1 MSSESAKAFLEKL
14 DSDASLRSE
23 LFASEDENAE
33 RVAVSAQRLAELAA
47 QHGFDVSPEEMREAC
62 IRQGRQGRSSSGELA
77 DAELDAVAG
86 GAAHVSNFYFTK
98 YFDTSTP
105 TLG

>member
-1 MSSESAKAFLEKL
+1 MSSESAKAFLAKL
-14 DSDASLRSE
+14 DTDASLRSE
-23 LFASEDENAE
+23 LFASEDEDAE

-47 QHGFDVSPEEMREAC
+47 QHGFDVSPVEMHEAC
-62 IRQGRQGRSSSGELA
+62 LKQGRSTSGELG

-86 GAAHVSNFYFTK
+86 GAIYLADFNFTK
-98 YFDTSTP
+98 KVDKSTP